1 MPFDIDRGAF
11 IASLG
16 GHDAV
21 GLMNDEARADAL
33 EDYSIHAL
41 DEAVAQTQGGASA
54 EVPETYPTAAEV
66 AARDEGRPYRRGVGN
81 LFAGPGPT
89 RRLEP
94 MPAKPTLQDFFR
106 LRFQPANHVL
116 QSATRA
122 MKTGMTE
129 EVILACLLHDTVQAL
144 IKVDH
149 GWWGAQLFE
158 PYVPEKTS
166 FAIRYHQALRFY
178 PDEAVGY
185 EYPDLYRRLY
195 GTDYTPE
202 PYIEATYKM
211 VRKHKWYMEP
221 RLVTVNDLYA
231 FDPNAVVSIDPVH
244 GHHRPSLQT
253 AEGRARVRQQSRG
266 AHVAEHC
273 VSGSPAL
280 AARDQRSDHRG
291 HRAHRERQDTKST
304 RVMLGILGGFR

>member
-1 MPFDIDRGAF
+1 
-11 IASLG
+11 
-16 GHDAV
+16 
-21 GLMNDEARADAL
+21 
-33 EDYSIHAL
+33 
-41 DEAVAQTQGGASA
+41 
-54 EVPETYPTAAEV
+54 
-66 AARDEGRPYRRGVGN
+66 
-81 LFAGPGPT
+81 
-89 RRLEP
+89 
-94 MPAKPTLQDFFR
+94 MPAKPTLLDFFR

-185 EYPDLYRRLY
+185 EYPDLYRRLF

-231 FDPNAVVSIDPVH
+231 FDPNAVVSIDPFTDIIGRH
-244 GHHRPSLQT
+244 FKQPK
-253 AEGRARVRQQSRG
+253 EGLGFDNSPV
-266 AHVAEHC
+266 AHMW
-273 VSGSPAL
+273 
-280 AARDQRSDHRG
+280 RSIAFPDHP
-291 HRAHRERQDTKST
+291 
-304 RVMLGILGGFR
+304 L